1 MPIPDWVI
9 PNAFLDNLGDDVVA
23 VDLAG
28 HIVGRAT
35 TREALVHAHAGESVT
50 LLNAADFAD
59 APVEP
64 EPAAYEESPVIA
76 ADDTA
81 ADAPPKKS
89 RKKAP
94 APDA

>member
-28 HIVGRAT
+28 HVVGRAT
-35 TREALVHAHAGESVT
+35 TREALAHAHAGESVT
-50 LLNAADFAD
+50 ILSATDFAG

-64 EPAAYEESPVIA
+64 EPVADEEPPVIA

-81 ADAPPKKS
+81 TDAPPKKS

>member
-1 MPIPDWVI
+1 MPIPDWII

-28 HIVGRAT
+28 HIVGRAA

-50 LLNAADFAD
+50 LLSAADFAD

-64 EPAAYEESPVIA
+64 ESVADEEPPVIA